1 MNPERVLVRRPE
13 VLEAEV
19 DGDRILMSGS
29 DYKYF
34 GLVGTG
40 ALIWDRID
48 GTMPVGEMIRSLA
61 AEFSTAADVIERD
74 VTAFVSALDA
84 AGLLEP

>member
-1 MNPERVLVRRPE
+1 MDRNRVLVRRTD

-19 DGDRILMSGS
+19 DGDRVLMSGV

-40 ALIWDRID
+40 AAVWDRID
-48 GTMPVGEMIRSLA
+48 GAISLGDLIQRLA
-61 AEFSTAADVIERD
+61 DDYAADPAVVERD
-74 VTAFVSALDA
+74 VVDFVSALDS
-84 AGLLEP
+84 AGLLET